1 MRFLLSPEVGGNR
14 SPVSDWKTERS
25 QEEVAAQKEQVL
37 GD

>member
-1 MRFLLSPEVGGNR
+1 MKTLLLPEMGGNWA
-14 SPVSDWKTERS
+14 PVGDRKTERS